1 MGLIIE
7 IILTI
12 VAWNR
17 GWKWLA
23 LIPLGVGVLLGLII
37 GLIGGSMGSTAED
50 LSWVVVFDAIVII
63 ALIIMCFVK
72 PKSAEVTATKSET
85 PIENKPEAPA
95 EKK

>member
-17 GWKWLA
+17 GWRWFA

-37 GLIGGSMGSTAED
+37 GLIGGSMGQTADD
-50 LSWVVVFDAIVII
+50 LSWVIVFDAIVII
-63 ALIIMCFVK
+63 ALIIMCFTK
-72 PKSAEVTATKSET
+72 PKSASET
-85 PIENKPEAPA
+85 SIENKPEAPV